1 MARESGLFFCV
12 EISLA
17 CVPFSKR
24 GTPFPWREIPF
35 PIEPSS
41 VTIISSLTV
50 HNGGGRPVASK
61 GDKYIACF
69 PIKQEWFAQSFPA
82 ATKSPQNY
90 DDNMAVCMPPWIEQA
105 KQNELCAY
113 LSCRRF
119 VDQDKPDQDFFKH
132 KFLYLC
138 SVSFAAGACARNT
151 KERFAEAAQTSPKS
165 QHQSQSGMFSS
176 KHARPS
182 LTNAIFQAASCVT
195 CPPLT
200 RRSTLCNGMEA
211 RTSRWFNSVVG

>member
-1 MARESGLFFCV
+1 MASMARESGLFFCV

-17 CVPFSKR
+17 WVPFSDR

-61 GDKYIACF
+61 GDKYIAF
-69 PIKQEWFAQSFPA
+69 FSIKQEWFAQSIPA

-119 VDQDKPDQDFFKH
+119 VEQEKSDQDFFQATIPLPAQCVICSRGLCKKH
-132 KFLYLC
+132 QGEVCGSCPDLTQKPAPISIRHVFFKTCQAKSNQCHFPGCILC
-138 SVSFAAGACARNT
+138 YMPTSNTTFYAVQRN
-151 KERFAEAAQTSPKS
+151 
-165 QHQSQSGMFSS
+165 GS
-176 KHARPS
+176 KDLP
-182 LTNAIFQAASCVT
+182 FV
-195 CPPLT
+195 
-200 RRSTLCNGMEA
+200 
-211 RTSRWFNSVVG
+211 